1 MLARFILKL
10 ASPRFR
16 YILYIFLGIF
26 FLCSSA
32 ILSALQ
38 MRYDGIFTF
47 IRSDGRAYYI
57 YLPALVLDG
66 DLDFSNQLQN
76 PWNIAYQPLNPEVK
90 TELGFIKN
98 KYPVGLAM
106 TIAAPFLLAHG
117 VSKGLYRL
125 TDWPAFAPNGYSV
138 LYQLLCAGF
147 IMALGVISMIFV
159 DRLLTG
165 RFRLAGKIAAASVLT
180 FWIGSQYAYYFF
192 REPFMV
198 HIVSGFWVT
207 ASILLVDHMLSR
219 LDSNELSL
227 KDCFLLIL
235 SLSMAMVCR
244 PTNLFIMPFLLY
256 LGYQLV
262 QRGMLARLLK
272 MAPFCLIGLLPI
284 IIQMAVWY
292 KTTGHFISW
301 SYGEEGFIWLLPAL
315 GQTILSSRHGLLV
328 WSPLVGFS
336 AAGFIMSKTRHRG
349 FLSCYLLSFVVLWYL
364 NSAWHTWWFG
374 DAFGARAFLE
384 LSSLFI
390 LGLGL
395 FIEHISRSGRAVK
408 VLASVGILICVCY
421 NWSLMALY
429 ILSRIPRGDYLF

>member
-1 MLARFILKL
+1 MLALFILRL

-16 YILYIFLGIF
+16 YILYIFLGLF
-26 FLCSSA
+26 FFCSSA

-57 YLPALVLDG
+57 YLPSLVLDG

-76 PWNIAYQPLNPEVK
+76 SWNIAYQPLNPEVK
-90 TELGFIKN
+90 TELGFIRN
-98 KYPVGLAM
+98 KYPVGLAL

-117 VSKGLYRL
+117 VSKGLYSL

-147 IMALGVISMIFV
+147 IMALGVITMILT

-180 FWIGSQYAYYFF
+180 FWIGSHYAYYFF

-207 ASILLVDHMLSR
+207 ASILLVDRMLSR

-227 KDCFLLIL
+227 KDCFLLVL

-244 PTNLFIMPFLLY
+244 PTNLFLTPFLLY
-256 LGYQLV
+256 LGYKLWQGRMLV
-262 QRGMLARLLK
+262 RLLK
-272 MAPFCLIGLLPI
+272 MPPVCLIGFLPI
-284 IIQMAVWY
+284 IIQITVWY
-292 KTTGHFISW
+292 KTTGHLISW
-301 SYGEEGFIWLLPAL
+301 SLGEAGFSWLSPWLV
-315 GQTILSSRHGLLV
+315 QTLVSSRHGLLF
-328 WSPLVGFS
+328 WSPLVAFS
-336 AAGFIMSKTRHRG
+336 AVGFVWSRNRWGG
-349 FLSCYLLSFVVLWYL
+349 FLFCYLLSFLILWYF
-364 NSAWHTWWFG
+364 NSAWRMWWFG
-374 DAFGARAFLE
+374 DSFGARAFLE

-390 LGLGL
+390 LGLCL
-395 FIEHISRSGRAVK
+395 FIEHISRSGKAIK
-408 VLASVGILICVCY
+408 VLASAGILICVCSS
-421 NWSLMALY
+421 WSLMALY